1 MLPDFSRTALLIGSD
16 GLARLAGSSVL
27 LAGVGGVGGYVAE
40 ALVRAGL
47 GKLTLVD
54 GDLIQPSNINRQ
66 IHTLDSTIGKPK
78 VHVMAQRL
86 LQINPSL
93 VCNPIQTVL
102 TPENLPKLVSA
113 EYDLVLDAID
123 SFAAKLALLKHC
135 HSLQIPVV
143 ASMGAA
149 GRLDPT
155 RVKLSDIAESNGC
168 RLARKL
174 RKELRRCGVASGIR
188 VVYSD
193 EQPRDDY
200 LGQAESEGER
210 RPLGSV
216 SFLPATFGLFMAAE
230 GVRLLLADS

>member
-1 MLPDFSRTALLIGSD
+1 MLPDFSRTALLIGND

-27 LAGVGGVGGYVAE
+27 LAGIGGVGGYAAE

-78 VHVMAQRL
+78 VHVTAQRL
-86 LQINPSL
+86 LQINPGL

-102 TPENLPKLVSA
+102 TPENLPELVSA

-123 SFAAKLALLKHC
+123 SFTAKLALLKHC

-155 RVKLSDIAESNGC
+155 RVKLADIAESNGC

-174 RKELRRCGVASGIR
+174 RKELRSCGVSSGIR

-193 EQPRDDY
+193 EQPLDDY

-210 RPLGSV
+210 RPLGSI